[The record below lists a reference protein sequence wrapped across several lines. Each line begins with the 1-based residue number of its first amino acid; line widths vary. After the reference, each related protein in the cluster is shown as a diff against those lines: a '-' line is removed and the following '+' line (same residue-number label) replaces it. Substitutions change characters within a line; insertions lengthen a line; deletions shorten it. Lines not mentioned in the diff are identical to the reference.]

1 MFLAKIALTG
11 GMYMNITETWEKIQA
26 HLKIGVNSESK
37 PLPSFATVVEEARQE
52 WLNAQYYYNTVSD
65 QDLIDHAVYLMQA
78 TERKYMYLLK
88 QARNAGIVYSPY
100 MIAADTENE
109 KDELITR

>member
-1 MFLAKIALTG
+1 
-11 GMYMNITETWEKIQA
+11 MNITNALEKIQYY
-26 HLKIGVNSESK
+26 LKIGENNDPK
-37 PLPSFATVVEEARQE
+37 PLPSLAVVVEEARRE

-78 TERKYMYLLK
+78 AEKKYIYLLK

-100 MIAADTENE
+100 TIPVDVDISKNE
-109 KDELITR
+109 AIIP